1 MVDIESL
8 IKSLRLSWLKRIFSD
23 NSGAWKNYLEYI
35 LKDSGGLM
43 LFKCNYNVKDLQ
55 ITSTFYLE
63 LLKWWSELREDN
75 ALNNDW
81 HYVIWNNRDFRIDDK
96 PFFYKKYYDIGIW
109 EIGDLHFDLSNTES
123 YEQIAKNVKK
133 TNFLEWTSMR
143 HSIPTNLKVLNR
155 SDSSTFNAI
164 PSFKIN
170 GGVFDIAKKK
180 SKDYY
185 PFLIKKKACL
195 PNYTQK

>member
-1 MVDIESL
+1 
-8 IKSLRLSWLKRIFSD
+8 
-23 NSGAWKNYLEYI
+23 
-35 LKDSGGLM
+35 M

-170 GGVFDIAKKK
+170 Q
-180 SKDYY
+180 KD
-185 PFLIKKKACL
+185 
-195 PNYTQK
+195 QKEGLSQIMHKN

>member
-1 MVDIESL
+1 
-8 IKSLRLSWLKRIFSD
+8 
-23 NSGAWKNYLEYI
+23 
-35 LKDSGGLM
+35 M

-123 YEQIAKNVKK
+123 YEQFSKNDNAFAFPCEVKLLFTDTIQIRK
-133 TNFLEWTSMR
+133 RFTL
-143 HSIPTNLKVLNR
+143 
-155 SDSSTFNAI
+155 
-164 PSFKIN
+164 
-170 GGVFDIAKKK
+170 
-180 SKDYY
+180 
-185 PFLIKKKACL
+185 
-195 PNYTQK
+195 